1 MHGEYENMLFDKKQM
16 RPKIKG
22 RQCKSQ
28 QLKFKFNEIVLSCF
42 DDKQYILDDGIKT
55 LSYWHKDIIWLI
67 WLLLDWLIEPDIFIR
82 HKRYMENVVK
92 SDILMKSDLFDR

>member
-22 RQCKSQ
+22 RQYKSQ

-55 LSYWHKDIIWLI
+55 LSY
-67 WLLLDWLIEPDIFIR
+67 
-82 HKRYMENVVK
+82 
-92 SDILMKSDLFDR
+92 

>member
-28 QLKFKFNEIVLSCF
+28 QLKFKFNKIVLSCF

-55 LSYWHKDIIWLI
+55 LSY
-67 WLLLDWLIEPDIFIR
+67 
-82 HKRYMENVVK
+82 
-92 SDILMKSDLFDR
+92 